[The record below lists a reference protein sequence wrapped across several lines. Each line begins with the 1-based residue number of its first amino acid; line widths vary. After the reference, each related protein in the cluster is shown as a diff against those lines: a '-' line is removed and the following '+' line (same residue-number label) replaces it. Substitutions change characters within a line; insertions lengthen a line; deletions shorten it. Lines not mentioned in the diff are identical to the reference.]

1 MALVVAVVAAQT
13 SDGVAGSEKELE
25 RMRTTTE
32 EARAAMEEARP
43 ALEEARAAMEE
54 ARPALEEARAAME
67 EKRAEFEKARA
78 AMAPTS
84 ERALEM
90 IRTMRIMRMREGLNL
105 SDEQVAA
112 LLPKLSQRDS
122 LMLSYRKAQAEDFR
136 LLKEE
141 LERRNPSESKLS
153 QIMDRLK
160 KREAEHHKQMRELRD
175 EMLSVLS
182 VEQQARFVI
191 FEVEFERGI
200 RRFIDEIRERH
211 GRGGR
216 SR

>member
-1 MALVVAVVAAQT
+1 MRRLFILMALAVVVVTAQT
-13 SDGVAGSEKELE
+13 DQGMAGSEKELE
-25 RMRTTTE
+25 RMRTTME
-32 EARAAMEEARP
+32 EARVAMEEARP
-43 ALEEARAAMEE
+43 ALEEARAA
-54 ARPALEEARAAME
+54 LE

-122 LMLSYRKAQAEDFR
+122 LVLSHRKAQAADFK

-141 LERRNPSESKLS
+141 LEKRKPSEAKLS

>member
-1 MALVVAVVAAQT
+1 MRRLFILMALVVAVVAAQT
-13 SDGVAGSEKELE
+13 DQGMPGSEKELE
-25 RMRTTTE
+25 RMRTTME
-32 EARAAMEEARP
+32 EARAAMEEARA
-43 ALEEARAAMEE
+43 AL
-54 ARPALEEARAAME
+54 E
-67 EKRAEFEKARA
+67 EKRAEFEEARV

-90 IRTMRIMRMREGLNL
+90 IRAVRIMRMREGLNL
-105 SDEQVAA
+105 SDEQIAA

-122 LMLSYRKAQAEDFR
+122 LVLSHRKARAEDFR

-141 LERRNPSESKLS
+141 LAKRNPSESKLS